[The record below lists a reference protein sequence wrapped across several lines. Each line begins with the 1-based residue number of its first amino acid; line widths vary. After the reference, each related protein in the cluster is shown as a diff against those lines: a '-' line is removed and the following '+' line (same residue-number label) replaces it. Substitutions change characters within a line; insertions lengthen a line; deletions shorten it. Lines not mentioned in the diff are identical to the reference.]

1 MPPSDEETRDERDHR
16 GWQNVSMGEGTCWQ
30 ARQPEFDS
38 QHLQSVCSGKYTQ
51 KQISLLN
58 KSEDLLKATELG
70 SDINGTCK

>member
-1 MPPSDEETRDERDHR
+1 
-16 GWQNVSMGEGTCWQ
+16 MGEGTCWQ